1 MGTIKVLGGRDLLSI
16 LDEWDRFIGI
26 GKVNKVAAY
35 IKGAAR
41 ELRDG
46 EMPNPSFPYEY
57 DQEQYRK
64 VLEDAKVQGVP
75 ETLNK
80 DEEEDL
86 DKKTETKDEEEE
98 PDKKTET
105 KDEEEE
111 PDKKT
116 ETKDEEEEPD
126 DETESEE
133 EDTEEYDPD
142 SDDEEDEDEE
152 EPKKPAEKSKDVDGV
167 FD

>member
-26 GKVNKVAAY
+26 GKANKVAAY

-57 DQEQYRK
+57 DQQQYRK

-75 ETLNK
+75 ETLN
-80 DEEEDL
+80 
-86 DKKTETKDEEEE
+86 
-98 PDKKTET
+98 